1 MTEIT
6 KSGSAPAKIDGKLA
20 LTKAEQFYMDEVN
33 KALSSH
39 NSKLDQEQRTC
50 VVSVLSKMQEA
61 CLEKGVQMN
70 QMNQTG
76 LMSILQQAAMLRLN
90 AAANPR
96 ECYII
101 IRKKQDA
108 NGDWKSVFEFGIEGD
123 GNDKLVR
130 KYGVN
135 VKNVHP
141 YWKVREGDD
150 FTYASFKGLE
160 MEPPTWTPKGCTGKI
175 VRIVYPVEYEDDEGN
190 KEVQFHICEREEVA
204 VNLKAHILNNI
215 KKKPEKDMS
224 FSKKEEIKQKL
235 FDMSLDDIFND
246 SELLQIMSPAWRDP
260 HSRESMIVRKMRNN
274 CLKPIPKDFGSAF
287 AEKVYDEAINSDE
300 KPNDVKMDPE
310 DIVEAE
316 VNERTN
322 TEVIDSLPGE
332 ISEEE
337 PAEQDE
343 PVKQVSDPF

>member
-6 KSGSAPAKIDGKLA
+6 RSGSAPAKIDGKLA

-50 VVSVLSKMQEA
+50 VVSVLSKMQEC

-70 QMNQTG
+70 QMDQTG
-76 LMSILQQAAMLRLN
+76 LLNILQQDAMLRLN

-101 IRKKQDA
+101 IRNFKGADGVWR
-108 NGDWKSVFEFGIEGD
+108 NRFEFGIEGD

-175 VRIVYPVEYEDDEGN
+175 VRVVYPVEYEDDEGN
-190 KEVQFHICEREEVA
+190 KEVQFHICEREELPVTC
-204 VNLKAHILNNI
+204 KCR
-215 KKKPEKDMS
+215 S
-224 FSKKEEIKQKL
+224 GKEE
-235 FDMSLDDIFND
+235 
-246 SELLQIMSPAWRDP
+246 
-260 HSRESMIVRKMRNN
+260 
-274 CLKPIPKDFGSAF
+274 
-287 AEKVYDEAINSDE
+287 
-300 KPNDVKMDPE
+300 
-310 DIVEAE
+310 
-316 VNERTN
+316 
-322 TEVIDSLPGE
+322 
-332 ISEEE
+332 
-337 PAEQDE
+337 
-343 PVKQVSDPF
+343 